1 MGEELSAG
9 SGEGS
14 AKRPTH
20 LAVAGF
26 VFGEKKRIGSTI
38 YGTILVLAG
47 MIAAYAAERHDPA
60 RLVGFLVSGVL
71 VIWIAYVYAHAIS
84 ESIQSER
91 HLDWE
96 ELKMIAGRE
105 LGVVTAA
112 VGPVFVLLFG
122 AAGLVSE
129 NVAVWLAIGVGLAT
143 LTVQGYRFARVGQL
157 GHLGTVGVVAANLA
171 LGLTV
176 VAMKAALLH

>member
-1 MGEELSAG
+1 MGDERSAN
-9 SGEGS
+9 SSEGS
-14 AKRPTH
+14 ARRPTH

-26 VFGEKKRIGSTI
+26 VFGEKTRIGSTI

-47 MIAAYAAERHDPA
+47 LIAAYAAERHNPR
-60 RLVGFLVSGVL
+60 RLVEVLVAGVF

-84 ESIQSER
+84 DSIAGER
-91 HLDWE
+91 HLDWQ

-105 LGVVTAA
+105 VGVVTAA
-112 VGPVFVLLFG
+112 VGPVFALLLG
-122 AAGLVSE
+122 AIGLVSE

-157 GHLGTVGVVAANLA
+157 GRLGTVGVVAANLA
-171 LGLTV
+171 LGLCV